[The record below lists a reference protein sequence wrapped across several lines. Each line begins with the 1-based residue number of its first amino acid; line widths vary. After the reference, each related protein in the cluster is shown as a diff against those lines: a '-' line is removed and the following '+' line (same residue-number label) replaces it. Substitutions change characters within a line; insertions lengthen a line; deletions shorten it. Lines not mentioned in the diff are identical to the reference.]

1 MPSIRTLI
9 ILSFILSTSCRETSI
24 ESALK
29 RYNSG
34 SVPYIGVSEIIPEK
48 EYFWIDAREK
58 EEFEISH
65 IPGAFWLGDS
75 TIKIDSLKQ
84 RLPNDA
90 TVVIYCSVGIRSE
103 DFGEL
108 LIERGFTDVYNLYG
122 GIFEWKN
129 RGKVVVDSLGN
140 KTENV
145 HAYSKYWGHLLTEA
159 NKVY

>member
-1 MPSIRTLI
+1 MSSARTLI
-9 ILSFILSTSCRETSI
+9 ILSLILATACREASI

-34 SVPYIGVSEIIPEK
+34 SVPYIKPSEINPEGQ
-48 EYFWIDAREK
+48 YFVMDAREK
-58 EEFEISH
+58 EEYKISH
-65 IPGAFWLGDS
+65 IPGAFWIGDS
-75 TIKIDSLKQ
+75 TFKIDSLKQ
-84 RLPNDA
+84 SLPSDTNIM
-90 TVVIYCSVGIRSE
+90 IYCSVGIRSE
-103 DFGEL
+103 DVGEIL
-108 LIERGFTDVYNLYG
+108 LERGFTNVYNLYG

-129 RGKVVVDSLGN
+129 NGGVVVDSLGK